1 MVLIEPI
8 DVERTEE
15 QKMTQE
21 CQEIERLRNK
31 IAELRG
37 KVAELEA
44 SEKEREKTKEA
55 VRKIEEHFWFNG
67 ISKAGVPSFFWFPQ
81 F

>member
-1 MVLIEPI
+1 MNPEY
-8 DVERTEE
+8 
-15 QKMTQE
+15 K
-21 CQEIERLRNK
+21 EIEQLQNT

-44 SEKEREKTKEA
+44 SEKGRQQTKEA
-55 VRKIEEHFWFNG
+55 VRKIQEHFWNNG
-67 ISKAGVPSFFWFPQ
+67 ISKAGVPSFFWFPR